1 MTYDHIIYEPGPV
14 ARIILNRPEYRNAQS
29 RVMIEE
35 MDDAFRKA
43 EQDLEVQVIVLSGNG
58 SCFSAGHDLGSP
70 PEIADRQRR
79 AARSDRAA
87 RYARSEE
94 LFLNATLRWRNIRT
108 PTIAMV
114 HGYCIYGG
122 YMFAAAMDLV
132 FASDDALFLPS
143 QLQYFSAP
151 WDIGA
156 KKAKEILFE
165 NRFVPAAEM
174 KELGFVN
181 RVFQTREE
189 LERETLA
196 YAGRVA
202 ENSPFSTRMYKFSI
216 NQMLDG
222 QGYSTSVASAY
233 HTYVVSSSGFS
244 QAGGGEVRDEQG
256 RRRLGGVGA
265 AFKKLEAGPAPA
277 EDQSKS

>member
-1 MTYDHIIYEPGPV
+1 MSYEQIIYEPGPV

-35 MDDAFRKA
+35 LDDAFRQAQTDA
-43 EQDLEVQVIVLSGNG
+43 EVRLIILSGNG

-70 PEIADRQRR
+70 PEMADRERR
-79 AARSDRAA
+79 GYPADRTG

-94 LFLNATLRWRNIRT
+94 LFLNATLRWRNIRK

-122 YMFAAAMDLV
+122 YMFASAMDLV
-132 FASDDALFLPS
+132 FASGDALFLPS

-151 WDIGA
+151 WDLGP

-165 NRFVPAAEM
+165 NRFLTAEEA
-174 KELGFVN
+174 KDLGFVN
-181 RVFQTREE
+181 RVYLRDQLEE
-189 LERETLA
+189 KTLE
-196 YAGRVA
+196 YANRVA
-202 ENSPFSTRMYKFSI
+202 ENDPMTTRMAKYSI

-222 QGYSTSVASAY
+222 QGYSTAVTAAF
-233 HTYVVSSSGFS
+233 HTYGTSSGF
-244 QAGGGEVRDEQG
+244 GGTDGQPRTVPG
-256 RRRLGGVGA
+256 RRRLGGVGR
-265 AFKKLEAGPAPA
+265 AFEHLEQDETKGQPAH
-277 EDQSKS
+277 